1 MTDISIGGETY
12 GVSLHNYKLLK
23 RAWGHIN
30 GAVGNADFVVS
41 ADAVIGTIA
50 VGLQVPL
57 PGEPAAPVAGASPWD
72 RDEALNA
79 RDEALNAIEAYR
91 IDYIGERLTGH
102 DVQGLKP
109 FMNEL
114 LYAAGLAEK
123 PGE

>member
-57 PGEPAAPVAGASPWD
+57 PGEPAAPVAGAWPWD
-72 RDEALNA
+72 